1 MTREEL
7 GGYSV
12 TEAPTK
18 ETLVNHHSKGTI
30 TTDSTEPAT
39 TPETADTESQL
50 LGRRVLFS
58 QDTPPWR
65 GPGVRVTALAVP
77 TTFLAAGEV
86 TPTDDPDAGGLVGE
100 ILGGLGSV
108 VGDLFQAQPLLMT
121 GVTVGITGASYMYAK
136 TNLDFSKETDGFAE
150 RKKLKEQMSR
160 SVLVAK
166 KKRRVLRPSLAD
178 VPARKIPTKEVGFY
192 IGQCRKTKM
201 HLYASIEE
209 SSLMLA
215 PMGAGKTAKL
225 GNWLLDAVGAVL
237 ATSTKYDIVE
247 LTEALRARVGNILL
261 WNPERLADR
270 PSNIAWDPVI
280 GCSDPVQG
288 IERCK
293 RRAKSLLE
301 GSDFTKGMENRNF
314 WTSSSY
320 RVLKAFLWAA
330 DVEGLSLIDVA
341 RWSKQPHR
349 YEAIEV
355 FKKHSD
361 IAPRGW
367 QEDLEQQQKVDGKT
381 TTLENVFGTL
391 SQTFMFLDSPDI
403 QDVILSAHRPGAQ
416 FDVERYLHSR
426 DTLYML
432 GSDSDVGGM
441 GPLFTCLTSE
451 VYAGARQMASRSR
464 GGRLDPPMTFVL
476 DEAALICS
484 VPLQRWTADSRG
496 IGITIHAVFQSP
508 AQIYERYGKYAYQ
521 TIWDNCVKLIL
532 GGLSN
537 EEHLDALS
545 KLTGKKRV
553 KQVSESHSNSGGP
566 NGTTNRSSSYTW
578 VEKPT
583 LEPSDI
589 MYLEQGEIL
598 MFRKYLGGP
607 VVATYTPVWDRKDVK
622 GAVRDSKKAAKA
634 ELKARKRK
642 AAAPVY
648 APAMGD
654 DAPAPDVWGP
664 QPQPEAEPWAPPAPA
679 AETSPWTSDPA
690 ANGWSTNGFPGPRDH
705 LRVVPGEVVEPPAPQ
720 PVVAPQMP
728 AFEPTA
734 HLVPEQ
740 PAPPVEQPAEPEAVP
755 EVVQL
760 RDTGTAG
767 PSTPPAAP
775 SRPTRRKPDPD
786 DMGAF

>member
-1 MTREEL
+1 MNDNSKASIHPDSTSTDPSSDDSQTAVEHQQQVPPGPLFR
-7 GGYSV
+7 
-12 TEAPTK
+12 EAP
-18 ETLVNHHSKGTI
+18 L
-30 TTDSTEPAT
+30 
-39 TPETADTESQL
+39 
-50 LGRRVLFS
+50 
-58 QDTPPWR
+58 WR
-65 GPGVRVTALAVP
+65 GSDVRVTALAVP
-77 TTFLAAGEV
+77 TTFIAAGEV
-86 TPTDDPDAGGLVGE
+86 TPAGSSSDSGDVVGT
-100 ILGGLGSV
+100 ILGNIGG
-108 VGDLFQAQPLLMT
+108 FFAAQPLLASAMA
-121 GVTVGITGASYMYAK
+121 VCLAGAGYMYVK
-136 TNLDFSKETDGFAE
+136 TNMDFAREIDGFAGK
-150 RKKLKEQMSR
+150 RRLKKQLTRRQ
-160 SVLVAK
+160 LV
-166 KKRRVLRPSLAD
+166 KKRKILRPSLKD
-178 VPARKIPTKEVGFY
+178 VPARKVPTNAVGFY
-192 IGQCRKTKM
+192 IGKDRKTGL

-225 GNWLLDAVGAVL
+225 GNWLLDAPGAVL
-237 ATSTKYDIVE
+237 ATSSKYDIVE
-247 LTEALRARVGNILL
+247 LTEAIRTRVGNILI

-270 PSNIAWDPVI
+270 PSNISWDPVI
-280 GCSDPVQG
+280 GCSDPQLG
-288 IERCK
+288 IERSK

-330 DVEGLSLIDVA
+330 DAEGLSLIDVA

-349 YEAIEV
+349 YEAIEI

-361 IAPRGW
+361 TAPRGW
-367 QEDLEQQQKVDGKT
+367 QDDLEQQQKVDGKA

-403 QDVILSAHRPGAQ
+403 QQVILSAHRPHAQ
-416 FDVERYLHSR
+416 FDVEAYLRSR

-432 GSDSDVGGM
+432 GNDSDVGGM

-451 VYAGARQMASRSR
+451 VYAGARTMASRMR

-537 EEHLDALS
+537 DEHIESLS
-545 KLTGKKRV
+545 RLTGKRRV
-553 KQVSESHSNSGGP
+553 KQETESQSNSGGL
-566 NGTTNRSSSYTW
+566 NATSNRSSSYTW

-583 LEPSDI
+583 MESSDI
-589 MYLEQGEIL
+589 MYLDPGEIL

-622 GAVRDSKKAAKA
+622 NVVRDNKKAAKS
-634 ELKARKRK
+634 ELRARKRK
-642 AAAPVY
+642 LATVPAAPE
-648 APAMGD
+648 ASPWAD
-654 DAPAPDVWGP
+654 TPAPDVWGP
-664 QPQPEAEPWAPPAPA
+664 QPEEPWAPPAPA
-679 AETSPWTSDPA
+679 AEASPWTSDPA
-690 ANGWSTNGFPGPRDH
+690 ASGWSSGGGFPGPREH
-705 LRVVPGEVVEPPAPQ
+705 LRVVPGVVVEPTASQ
-720 PVVAPQMP
+720 PLPEKP
-728 AFEPTA
+728 SFDPTA

-740 PAPPVEQPAEPEAVP
+740 PAAVEEPVAKKAEPE
-755 EVVQL
+755 QL

-767 PSTPPAAP
+767 PGKPTGPA
-775 SRPTRRKPDPD
+775 RPTRRRRNAD
-786 DMGAF
+786 DMGDF

>member
-1 MTREEL
+1 MLSEL
-7 GGYSV
+7 GGYS
-12 TEAPTK
+12 TGALTK
-18 ETLVNHHSKGTI
+18 ETFVENNSKASI
-30 TTDSTEPAT
+30 QPDSTSDDSAAAAGRKMQEPRS
-39 TPETADTESQL
+39 P
-50 LGRRVLFS
+50 LFNEARI
-58 QDTPPWR
+58 WR
-65 GPGVRVTALAVP
+65 GPGVRVTAFAVP

-86 TPTDDPDAGGLVGE
+86 VTPADSPSDAGDIVGTV
-100 ILGGLGSV
+100 LGNLANSVGS
-108 VGDLFQAQPLLMT
+108 FFAAQPLLAT
-121 GVTVGITGASYMYAK
+121 GMTVGLAGAGYMYM
-136 TNLDFSKETDGFAE
+136 TNMDFGRGTDGFAD
-150 RKKLKEQMSR
+150 
-160 SVLVAK
+160 
-166 KKRRVLRPSLAD
+166 KKRLKKQMTRGPLVKKRGVLRPSLAD
-178 VPARKIPTKEVGFY
+178 VPARKVPTSAVGFY
-192 IGQCRKTKM
+192 IGRDRKTGL

-209 SSLMLA
+209 SSLMIA
-215 PMGAGKTAKL
+215 PMGGGKTAKL

-237 ATSTKYDIVE
+237 ATSSKYDIVE
-247 LTEALRARVGNILL
+247 LTEAIRAQVGNILI
-261 WNPERLADR
+261 WNPEGLADR
-270 PSNIAWDPVI
+270 SSNIAWDPVI
-280 GCSDPVQG
+280 GCSDPQLGV
-288 IERCK
+288 ERSK

-320 RVLKAFLWAA
+320 RVLKAFMWAA
-330 DVEGLSLIDVA
+330 DVEGLTLIDVA

-349 YEAIEV
+349 YEAIEI

-367 QEDLEQQQKVDGKT
+367 QDDLEQQQKVDGKA

-403 QDVILSAHRPGAQ
+403 QQVILSAHRPNAQ
-416 FDVERYLHSR
+416 FDTEAYLRSR

-432 GSDSDVGGM
+432 GNDSDVGGM

-451 VYAGARQMASRSR
+451 VYAGARAMASRSR

-508 AQIYERYGKYAYQ
+508 AQIYERYGKFAYQ
-521 TIWDNCVKLIL
+521 TIWDNCVKLVL

-537 EEHLDALS
+537 DEHLDSLS
-545 KLTGKKRV
+545 RLTGLKRV
-553 KQVSESHSNSGGP
+553 KQESQSESNSGGP
-566 NGTTNRSSSYTW
+566 NATFNRSSSYTW

-583 LEPSDI
+583 MTMSDI
-589 MYLEQGEIL
+589 MYLDPGEIL

-622 GAVRDSKKAAKA
+622 NIARDNKKGAKA

-642 AAAPVY
+642 LATAPAAPD
-648 APAMGD
+648 ASPWT

-664 QPQPEAEPWAPPAPA
+664 QPEEPWAPSAPA
-679 AETSPWTSDPA
+679 AEDASPWTADPA
-690 ANGWSTNGFPGPRDH
+690 ASGWNTGGFPGPRDH

-720 PVVAPQMP
+720 PLPTKP
-728 AFEPTA
+728 EFEPTA

-740 PAPPVEQPAEPEAVP
+740 TSPVQESGATTEPA
-755 EVVQL
+755 QL
-760 RDTGTAG
+760 RGTGTAG
-767 PSTPPAAP
+767 PSEPTGPA
-775 SRPTRRKPDPD
+775 RPTRRRRSADE
-786 DMGAF
+786 MGDF

>member
-1 MTREEL
+1 MNDNSKASIHPDSPPPDNFPEP
-7 GGYSV
+7 
-12 TEAPTK
+12 TEHQLNVPRSPLFN
-18 ETLVNHHSKGTI
+18 ET
-30 TTDSTEPAT
+30 P
-39 TPETADTESQL
+39 
-50 LGRRVLFS
+50 F
-58 QDTPPWR
+58 WR
-65 GPGVRVTALAVP
+65 GPQVRITALALP

-86 TPTDDPDAGGLVGE
+86 TPADTPGDAGDMISTIV
-100 ILGGLGSV
+100 GGLADG
-108 VGDLFQAQPLLMT
+108 VGGLFATQPLLASGM
-121 GVTVGITGASYMYAK
+121 TVGLAGAGYMYVK
-136 TNLDFSKETDGFAE
+136 TSMALGRESDGFASKKHLKQQMARRALVNK
-150 RKKLKEQMSR
+150 RKI
-160 SVLVAK
+160 
-166 KKRRVLRPSLAD
+166 LRPSLAD
-178 VPARKIPTKEVGFY
+178 VPARKVPTDAVGFY
-192 IGQCRKTKM
+192 IGRCRKTGL
-201 HLYASIEE
+201 HLYAAIEE

-247 LTEALRARVGNILL
+247 LTETIRSRVGNILV
-261 WNPERLADR
+261 WNPEGLADR
-270 PSNIAWDPVI
+270 HSNIAWDPVI
-280 GCSDPVQG
+280 GCSDPKLG

-320 RVLKAFLWAA
+320 RVLKAFMWAA
-330 DVEGLSLIDVA
+330 DAEGLSLIDVA

-349 YEAIEV
+349 YEAIDI

-367 QEDLEQQQKVDGKT
+367 QDDLEQQQKVDGKA

-403 QDVILSAHRPGAQ
+403 QQVILSAHRPNAQ
-416 FDVERYLHSR
+416 FDTETYLRSR

-451 VYAGARQMASRSR
+451 VYAGARTLASRSR

-508 AQIYERYGKYAYQ
+508 AQIYERYGTYAYQ

-537 EEHLDALS
+537 AEHLESLS
-545 KLTGKKRV
+545 RLTGKKRV
-553 KQVSESHSNSGGP
+553 RQESQSQSNSEGLNP
-566 NGTTNRSSSYTW
+566 TSNRSSSVTW

-583 LEPSDI
+583 MEMSDI
-589 MYLEQGEIL
+589 MYLAPGEIL

-622 GAVRDSKKAAKA
+622 NIVRDNKKAAKA
-634 ELKARKRK
+634 ALKARKRK
-642 AAAPVY
+642 FPTELTDPVSS
-648 APAMGD
+648 PWM
-654 DAPAPDVWGP
+654 DASATDVWGP
-664 QPQPEAEPWAPPAPA
+664 VPPLVDEPWAPPAPA
-679 AETSPWTSDPA
+679 AEASPWTSDPA
-690 ANGWSTNGFPGPRDH
+690 ASSWNTGGFPGPRDH
-705 LRVVPGEVVEPPAPQ
+705 LRVVPGEVIEPPVP
-720 PVVAPQMP
+720 PRKPP
-728 AFEPTA
+728 FEPTA

-740 PAPPVEQPAEPEAVP
+740 TSPVEEPA
-755 EVVQL
+755 QL
-760 RDTGTAG
+760 RDTGTGGAG
-767 PSTPPAAP
+767 KQTGPAQSA
-775 SRPTRRKPDPD
+775 RRRRDAD
-786 DMGAF
+786 DLGAF

>member
-1 MTREEL
+1 MDDNSKAT
-7 GGYSV
+7 
-12 TEAPTK
+12 PT
-18 ETLVNHHSKGTI
+18 S
-30 TTDSTEPAT
+30 DSTNPTPAEPADIG
-39 TPETADTESQL
+39 AHL
-50 LGRRVLFS
+50 IGRRVLFS
-58 QDTPPWR
+58 QEPPTWR
-65 GPGVRVTALAVP
+65 GPGMRVTALTVP
-77 TTFLAAGEV
+77 ATFIAADEI
-86 TPTDDPDAGGLVGE
+86 TPADGPDVGDIVGS
-100 ILGGLGSV
+100 ILGGLGEAA
-108 VGDLFQAQPLLMT
+108 GALFEAQPLLT
-121 GVTVGITGASYMYAK
+121 SGIAVGLVGAGYMYAK
-136 TNLDFSKETDGFAE
+136 GNLDLSKETDGFAP
-150 RKKLKEQMSR
+150 RKNLKKQLSR
-160 SVLVAK
+160 EVLVAK
-166 KKRRVLRPSLAD
+166 KKRQVLRPSLAD

-192 IGQCRKTKM
+192 IGKCRKTKLD
-201 HLYASIEE
+201 LYASIEE

-225 GNWLLDAVGAVL
+225 GNWLLDAPGAVL

-247 LTEALRARVGNILL
+247 LTEALRARVGNILV
-261 WNPERLADR
+261 WNPEQLAGR
-270 PSNIAWDPVI
+270 ASNIAWDPVI
-280 GCSDPVQG
+280 GCSDPKHG
-288 IERCK
+288 IDRCK

-349 YEAIEV
+349 YEAIEI
-355 FKKHSD
+355 FKKHAD
-361 IAPRGW
+361 TAPRGW
-367 QEDLEQQQKVDGKT
+367 QDDLEQQQKVDGKA

-391 SQTFMFLDSPDI
+391 SQTFMFLDSVEVARII
-403 QDVILSAHRPGAQ
+403 QAAHQPGAQ
-416 FDVERYLHSR
+416 FDVEQYLRSR

-451 VYAGARQMASRSR
+451 VYAGARQMASHAR

-476 DEAALICS
+476 DEAALICA

-537 EEHLDALS
+537 EEHLEALS

-553 KQVSESHSNSGGP
+553 KQVSESQSSSGGP
-566 NGTTNRSSSYTW
+566 NGTSNKSSSYTW

-583 LEPSDI
+583 MEPSDI
-589 MYLEQGEIL
+589 MYLEPGQIL

-607 VVATYTPVWDRKDVK
+607 VVATYTPVWERKDVK
-622 GAVRDSKKAAKA
+622 QVARDAKKAARVERRTA
-634 ELKARKRK
+634 KRK
-642 AAAPVY
+642 EKVP
-648 APAMGD
+648 APAFGPWV

-664 QPQPEAEPWAPPAPA
+664 QPEEPWAPSAPA

-690 ANGWSTNGFPGPRDH
+690 ASGWNAGGFPGPREH
-705 LRVVPGEVVEPPAPQ
+705 LRVVPSEVVEAPAPQ
-720 PVVAPQMP
+720 PVQAPPPP
-728 AFEPTA
+728 AFEPTV

-740 PAPPVEQPAEPEAVP
+740 PVVPVEPAVEEDESKMDSA
-755 EVVQL
+755 QLRAARL
-760 RDTGTAG
+760 RDTGTGG
-767 PSTPPAAP
+767 PSAPPAAP
-775 SRPTRRKPDPD
+775 ARPARRRSNPD

>member
-1 MTREEL
+1 VAPVVREEL
-7 GGYSV
+7 GGCS
-12 TEAPTK
+12 TTGDPK
-18 ETLVNHHSKGTI
+18 ERTFVNDNSKASI
-30 TTDSTEPAT
+30 HPDDSTS
-39 TPETADTESQL
+39 TEHEQAPQ
-50 LGRRVLFS
+50 GPLFS
-58 QDTPPWR
+58 ETRSWR
-65 GPGVRVTALAVP
+65 GSGVRVTALAVP
-77 TTFLAAGEV
+77 TTFIAAGEV
-86 TPTDDPDAGGLVGE
+86 TPADTSSDSGDILSTIFGTLADA
-100 ILGGLGSV
+100 IGS
-108 VGDLFQAQPLLMT
+108 GFAAQPLLAT
-121 GVTVGITGASYMYAK
+121 GMTVGLAGAGYMYVK
-136 TNLDFSKETDGFAE
+136 TNMDFGRETDGFAD
-150 RKKLKEQMSR
+150 RKRLSKQMSR
-160 SVLVAK
+160 RALVAK
-166 KKRRVLRPSLAD
+166 KKRKVLRPSLAD
-178 VPARKIPTKEVGFY
+178 VPARRVPTNAVGFY
-192 IGQCRKTKM
+192 IGKCRKTGM
-201 HLYASIEE
+201 HLYAAIEE

-225 GNWLLDAVGAVL
+225 GNWLLDAPGAVL

-247 LTEALRARVGNILL
+247 LTEAIRARVGNILI
-261 WNPERLADR
+261 WNPETLADR

-280 GCSDPVQG
+280 GCSDPQLG
-288 IERCK
+288 IERSK

-330 DVEGLSLIDVA
+330 DAEGLSLIDVA

-349 YEAIEV
+349 YEAIEI

-367 QEDLEQQQKVDGKT
+367 QDDLEQQQKVDGKT

-403 QDVILSAHRPGAQ
+403 QQVILSAHRPHAQ
-416 FDVERYLHSR
+416 FDVEAYLRSR

-432 GSDSDVGGM
+432 GNDSDVGGM

-451 VYAGARQMASRSR
+451 VYAGARAMASRMR

-521 TIWDNCVKLIL
+521 TIWENCVKLIL

-537 EEHLDALS
+537 VEHLEDLS
-545 KLTGKKRV
+545 KLAGKKRV
-553 KQVSESHSNSGGP
+553 KQESQSESNSGGL
-566 NGTTNRSSSYTW
+566 NATSNRSTSYTW

-583 LEPSDI
+583 LEISDI
-589 MYLEQGEIL
+589 MYLDPGEIL
-598 MFRKYLGGP
+598 MFRKHLGGP
-607 VVATYTPVWDRKDVK
+607 VIATYTPVWDRKDVK
-622 GAVRDSKKAAKA
+622 NVVRDNKRAAKA

-642 AAAPVY
+642 LATVPAAPE
-648 APAMGD
+648 ASPWDA
-654 DAPAPDVWGP
+654 APAPDVWGP
-664 QPQPEAEPWAPPAPA
+664 QSDEPWAPPAPA
-679 AETSPWTSDPA
+679 AEASPWTSDPA
-690 ANGWSTNGFPGPRDH
+690 ASGWSSGGFPGPREH
-705 LRVVPGEVVEPPAPQ
+705 LRVVTGEVVEPTAPQ
-720 PVVAPQMP
+720 PLPEKP
-728 AFEPTA
+728 SFEPTA

-740 PAPPVEQPAEPEAVP
+740 PAPVEEPAVKAAEPE
-755 EVVQL
+755 QL

-767 PSTPPAAP
+767 LSTPTGPAQ
-775 SRPTRRKPDPD
+775 PTRRRKTD
-786 DMGAF
+786 DLGDF

>member
-1 MTREEL
+1 M
-7 GGYSV
+7 
-12 TEAPTK
+12 
-18 ETLVNHHSKGTI
+18 
-30 TTDSTEPAT
+30 
-39 TPETADTESQL
+39 
-50 LGRRVLFS
+50 
-58 QDTPPWR
+58 
-65 GPGVRVTALAVP
+65 P

-86 TPTDDPDAGGLVGE
+86 APAAGEKSDIVGTVFGRLTD
-100 ILGGLGSV
+100 I
-108 VGDLFQAQPLLMT
+108 VGDLFTTQPLLAT
-121 GVTVGITGASYMYAK
+121 GMAVGLAGAGYMSVK
-136 TNLDFSKETDGFAE
+136 TTLGSGRPTDGFAD
-150 RKKLKEQMSR
+150 RKRLKKQMTR
-160 SVLVAK
+160 APLI
-166 KKRRVLRPSLAD
+166 KKRKVLRPSLSD
-178 VPARKIPTKEVGFY
+178 VPARKVPTSALGFY
-192 IGQCRKTKM
+192 IGRDRKTGL
-201 HLYASIEE
+201 HLYAAIEE

-225 GNWLLDAVGAVL
+225 GNWLLDSVGAVL

-247 LTEALRARVGNILL
+247 LTEALRARVGNILI
-261 WNPERLADR
+261 WNPEGLADR
-270 PSNIAWDPVI
+270 PSTIAWDPVI
-280 GCSDPVQG
+280 GCSDPKHG
-288 IERCK
+288 IDRSK

-330 DVEGLSLIDVA
+330 DAEGLSLIDVA

-349 YEAIEV
+349 YEAIEI
-355 FKKHSD
+355 FKKHAD
-361 IAPRGW
+361 TAPRGW
-367 QEDLEQQQKVDGKT
+367 QDDLEQQQKVDGKA

-403 QDVILSAHRPGAQ
+403 QQVILSAHRPDAQ
-416 FDVERYLHSR
+416 FDTEAYLRSR

-451 VYAGARQMASRSR
+451 VYAGARVMASRSP

-496 IGITIHAVFQSP
+496 IGITIHSVFQSP

-537 EEHLDALS
+537 DDHLESLS
-545 KLTGKKRV
+545 RLTGVKRV
-553 KQVSESHSNSGGP
+553 KQESRSESSSGGA
-566 NGTTNRSSSYTW
+566 TSNRSSSFTW

-583 LEPSDI
+583 MTISDI
-589 MYLEQGEIL
+589 MYLDPGQIL

-622 GAVRDSKKAAKA
+622 NAAQDA
-634 ELKARKRK
+634 ERSARADLKARKRK
-642 AAAPVY
+642 LATVPETAGASPWLGAPGVE
-648 APAMGD
+648 
-654 DAPAPDVWGP
+654 P
-664 QPQPEAEPWAPPAPA
+664 QHEEPWAPPAPV
-679 AETSPWTSDPA
+679 AEASPRDADPA
-690 ANGWSTNGFPGPRDH
+690 AGGWSTSAVPGPRDH
-705 LRVVPGEVVEPPAPQ
+705 LRVVPGVAVEPTASQ
-720 PVVAPQMP
+720 PVPLPEKP

-740 PAPPVEQPAEPEAVP
+740 PTPGEPAEKAEPEH
-755 EVVQL
+755 L

-767 PSTPPAAP
+767 PSKP
-775 SRPTRRKPDPD
+775 SRRRRDAD
-786 DMGAF
+786 DLGAF

>member
-1 MTREEL
+1 MLTEL
-7 GGYSV
+7 GGYS
-12 TEAPTK
+12 TGAPTK
-18 ETLVNHHSKGTI
+18 GTFVNDNSKASTQ
-30 TTDSTEPAT
+30 TDSTS
-39 TPETADTESQL
+39 TAPSSADEQTAVEHQQQVHRSP
-50 LGRRVLFS
+50 LFS
-58 QDTPPWR
+58 EAAFWR
-65 GPGVRVTALAVP
+65 GSGVRVTALAAP
-77 TTFLAAGEV
+77 TTFIAAGEV
-86 TPTDDPDAGGLVGE
+86 TPADSISDAGDLGT
-100 ILGGLGSV
+100 ILGGLAEG
-108 VGDLFQAQPLLMT
+108 VGTFFAAQPLLAS
-121 GVTVGITGASYMYAK
+121 GLTVGLAGAGYVYVK
-136 TNLDFSKETDGFAE
+136 TNVNFGRETDGFAS
-150 RKKLKEQMSR
+150 RKRLREQMTR
-160 SVLVAK
+160 RQLV
-166 KKRRVLRPSLAD
+166 KKRKILRPSLKD
-178 VPARKIPTKEVGFY
+178 VPARKVPTNAVGFY
-192 IGQCRKTKM
+192 IGRDRKTGL
-201 HLYASIEE
+201 HLYAAIEE

-247 LTEALRARVGNILL
+247 LTEAIRARVGNILV
-261 WNPERLADR
+261 WNPEGLADR

-280 GCSDPVQG
+280 GCSDPLLG
-288 IERCK
+288 IERSK

-349 YEAIEV
+349 YEAIEI

-367 QEDLEQQQKVDGKT
+367 QDDLEQQQKVDGKA

-403 QDVILSAHRPGAQ
+403 QQVILSAHRPDAQ
-416 FDVERYLHSR
+416 FDVEAYLRSR

-432 GSDSDVGGM
+432 GNDSDVGGV

-451 VYAGARQMASRSR
+451 VYAGARAMASRAQ

-537 EEHLDALS
+537 DEHLESLS
-545 KLTGKKRV
+545 RLTGKKRV
-553 KQVSESHSNSGGP
+553 KQETESQSSSGGP
-566 NGTTNRSSSYTW
+566 NATSNRSSSYTW

-583 LEPSDI
+583 LEVSDI
-589 MYLEQGEIL
+589 MYLDPGEIL

-622 GAVRDSKKAAKA
+622 SVLRDTKRAAKA

-642 AAAPVY
+642 LATVPAAPEASPWV
-648 APAMGD
+648 A
-654 DAPAPDVWGP
+654 APAPDVWGP
-664 QPQPEAEPWAPPAPA
+664 QPEEPWAPPVPA
-679 AETSPWTSDPA
+679 AEVS
-690 ANGWSTNGFPGPRDH
+690 GGFPGPRDH
-705 LRVVPGEVVEPPAPQ
+705 LRVVPGEMVDLPAPQ
-720 PVVAPQMP
+720 ALPEQPS
-728 AFEPTA
+728 FEPTA

-740 PAPPVEQPAEPEAVP
+740 PAVKAEPE
-755 EVVQL
+755 QL

-767 PSTPPAAP
+767 PSKPTG
-775 SRPTRRKPDPD
+775 PTRRRPDPD

>member
-1 MTREEL
+1 MVHEEL
-7 GGYSV
+7 GGYC
-12 TEAPTK
+12 TPGAPK
-18 ETLVNHHSKGTI
+18 ERTFVNDNSKASI
-30 TTDSTEPAT
+30 HPDDSTPAEHQQA
-39 TPETADTESQL
+39 PH
-50 LGRRVLFS
+50 GPLFS
-58 QDTPPWR
+58 ETRSWR
-65 GPGVRVTALAVP
+65 GSGVRVTALAVP
-77 TTFLAAGEV
+77 TTFIAAGEV
-86 TPTDDPDAGGLVGE
+86 TPTDTSSGTEDFLSTIFGGVGGLFV
-100 ILGGLGSV
+100 
-108 VGDLFQAQPLLMT
+108 AQPLLAT
-121 GVTVGITGASYMYAK
+121 GMVAALAGAGYMYVK
-136 TNLDFSKETDGFAE
+136 TNMDFGRETDGFAD
-150 RKKLKEQMSR
+150 RKRLSKQMSR
-160 SVLVAK
+160 RALIAK
-166 KKRRVLRPSLAD
+166 KKRKVLRPSLAD
-178 VPARKIPTKEVGFY
+178 VPAKKVPTNAVGFY
-192 IGQCRKTKM
+192 IGKDRKTGM

-225 GNWLLDAVGAVL
+225 GNWLLDAPGAVL

-247 LTEALRARVGNILL
+247 LTEVIRARVGNILL
-261 WNPERLADR
+261 WNPEGLADR

-280 GCSDPVQG
+280 GCSDPQLG

-330 DVEGLSLIDVA
+330 DAEGLSLIDVA

-349 YEAIEV
+349 YEAIEI

-361 IAPRGW
+361 TAPRGW
-367 QEDLEQQQKVDGKT
+367 QDDLEQQQKVDGKA

-403 QDVILSAHRPGAQ
+403 QQVILSAHRPHAQ
-416 FDVERYLHSR
+416 FDTEAYLRSR

-432 GSDSDVGGM
+432 GNDSDVGGM

-451 VYAGARQMASRSR
+451 VYAGARAMASRMR

-521 TIWDNCVKLIL
+521 TIWENCVKLIL

-537 EEHLDALS
+537 VEHLEDLS
-545 KLTGKKRV
+545 KLAGKKRV
-553 KQVSESHSNSGGP
+553 KQESQSESNSGAGL
-566 NGTTNRSSSYTW
+566 NATSNRSSSYTW

-583 LEPSDI
+583 LEISDI
-589 MYLEQGEIL
+589 MYLDPGEIL

-607 VVATYTPVWDRKDVK
+607 VIATYTPVWERKDVK
-622 GAVRDSKKAAKA
+622 NVARDNKRAAKA

-642 AAAPVY
+642 LATMPSAPE
-648 APAMGD
+648 ASPWDA
-654 DAPAPDVWGP
+654 APAPDVWGP
-664 QPQPEAEPWAPPAPA
+664 QSDEPWAPPAPA
-679 AETSPWTSDPA
+679 AEASPWTSDPTA
-690 ANGWSTNGFPGPRDH
+690 SGWSSGGFPGPREH
-705 LRVVPGEVVEPPAPQ
+705 LKVVPGEVVEPTAPQ
-720 PVVAPQMP
+720 PLPEKP
-728 AFEPTA
+728 SFEPTA
-734 HLVPEQ
+734 HLMQQQ
-740 PAPPVEQPAEPEAVP
+740 PAPVEEPAVKAAEPE
-755 EVVQL
+755 QL

-767 PSTPPAAP
+767 PSKPTGPA
-775 SRPTRRKPDPD
+775 RPTRRRRNADE
-786 DMGAF
+786 MGDF

>member
-1 MTREEL
+1 M
-7 GGYSV
+7 
-12 TEAPTK
+12 
-18 ETLVNHHSKGTI
+18 NDNSKANI
-30 TTDSTEPAT
+30 HPDDSTSAERQKQAPQG
-39 TPETADTESQL
+39 P
-50 LGRRVLFS
+50 LFS
-58 QDTPPWR
+58 EARSWR
-65 GPGVRVTALAVP
+65 GSGVRVTALALP
-77 TTFLAAGEV
+77 TTFIAAGEV
-86 TPTDDPDAGGLVGE
+86 TPADTSSDAGD
-100 ILGGLGSV
+100 ILGALLGALAGSFV
-108 VGDLFQAQPLLMT
+108 AQPLLAT
-121 GVTVGITGASYMYAK
+121 GLAVGLAGAGYMYVK
-136 TNLDFSKETDGFAE
+136 TNTDFGRESDGFAG
-150 RKKLKEQMSR
+150 RKQLKEQLSR
-160 SVLVAK
+160 RQLL
-166 KKRRVLRPSLAD
+166 KKRKILRPSLKD
-178 VPARKIPTKEVGFY
+178 VPARKVPTTAVGFY
-192 IGQCRKTKM
+192 IGKDRKTGL
-201 HLYASIEE
+201 HLYAAIEE

-225 GNWLLDAVGAVL
+225 GNWLLDAPGAVL

-247 LTEALRARVGNILL
+247 LTEAIRARVGNILI
-261 WNPERLADR
+261 WNPECLADR
-270 PSNIAWDPVI
+270 PSNISWDPVI
-280 GCSDPVQG
+280 GCSHPQLGV
-288 IERCK
+288 ERSK

-330 DVEGLSLIDVA
+330 DAEGLSLIDVA

-349 YEAIEV
+349 YEAIEI

-367 QEDLEQQQKVDGKT
+367 QDDLEQQQKVDGKA

-403 QDVILSAHRPGAQ
+403 QRVILSAHRPHAQ
-416 FDVERYLHSR
+416 FDVEAYLRSR

-432 GSDSDVGGM
+432 GNDSDVGGM

-451 VYAGARQMASRSR
+451 VYAGARAMASRMR

-521 TIWDNCVKLIL
+521 TIWENCVKLIL

-537 EEHLDALS
+537 VEHLEDLS
-545 KLTGKKRV
+545 KLAGKKRV
-553 KQVSESHSNSGGP
+553 KQESQSESNSGGL
-566 NGTTNRSSSYTW
+566 NATSNRSSSFTW

-583 LEPSDI
+583 LEISDI
-589 MYLEQGEIL
+589 MYLNPGEIL

-607 VVATYTPVWDRKDVK
+607 VIATYTPVWDRKDVK
-622 GAVRDSKKAAKA
+622 NVVRDNKRAARA
-634 ELKARKRK
+634 GLKARKRK
-642 AAAPVY
+642 LATVPAAPE
-648 APAMGD
+648 ASPWA

-664 QPQPEAEPWAPPAPA
+664 QREEPWAPPAPT
-679 AETSPWTSDPA
+679 AEASPWTSDPA
-690 ANGWSTNGFPGPRDH
+690 ASGRSSGGFPGPRDH
-705 LRVVPGEVVEPPAPQ
+705 LRVVPGKAVEPTAAQ
-720 PVVAPQMP
+720 PLPEKP
-728 AFEPTA
+728 SFEPTA

-740 PAPPVEQPAEPEAVP
+740 PAPVEALAAKSEPE
-755 EVVQL
+755 QL

-767 PSTPPAAP
+767 PNKPTGPAQTP
-775 SRPTRRKPDPD
+775 RRRRKADE
-786 DMGAF
+786 MGDF

>member
-1 MTREEL
+1 MDD
-7 GGYSV
+7 
-12 TEAPTK
+12 
-18 ETLVNHHSKGTI
+18 NSKATS
-30 TTDSTEPAT
+30 DSTNPTPAEPA
-39 TPETADTESQL
+39 DIGSHL
-50 LGRRVLFS
+50 IGRRVLFA
-58 QDTPPWR
+58 QELPAWR
-65 GPGVRVTALAVP
+65 GPGIRVTALAVP
-77 TTFLAAGEV
+77 ATFIAADEI
-86 TPTDDPDAGGLVGE
+86 TPADGGDIVGS
-100 ILGGLGSV
+100 ILGGLV
-108 VGDLFQAQPLLMT
+108 QTVGALFASQPLLT
-121 GVTVGITGASYMYAK
+121 SGIAVGLVGAGYMYAK
-136 TNLDFSKETDGFAE
+136 GNLDLSTQTDGFAP
-150 RKKLKEQMSR
+150 RKNLKKQLSR
-160 SVLVAK
+160 EVLVAK

-192 IGQCRKTKM
+192 IGRCRKTKM

-225 GNWLLDAVGAVL
+225 GNWLLDAPGAVL

-247 LTEALRARVGNILL
+247 LTEVLRARVGNILV
-261 WNPERLADR
+261 WNPEQLAGRD
-270 PSNIAWDPVI
+270 SNIAWDPVI
-280 GCSDPVQG
+280 GCSDPKHG
-288 IERCK
+288 IDRCK

-330 DVEGLSLIDVA
+330 DIEGLSLIDVA

-349 YEAIEV
+349 YEAIEI
-355 FKKHSD
+355 FKKHAD

-367 QEDLEQQQKVDGKT
+367 QDDLEQQQKVDGKA

-391 SQTFMFLDSPDI
+391 SQTFMFLDSPEVGRII
-403 QDVILSAHRPGAQ
+403 QAAHRPGAQ
-416 FDVERYLHSR
+416 FDVEQYLRSR

-451 VYAGARQMASRSR
+451 VYAGARQMASHAR

-476 DEAALICS
+476 DEAALICA

-537 EEHLDALS
+537 EEHLEALS

-553 KQVSESHSNSGGP
+553 KQVSESQSSSGGP
-566 NGTTNRSSSYTW
+566 NGSSNKSSSYTW

-583 LEPSDI
+583 MEPSDI
-589 MYLEQGEIL
+589 MYLEPGQIL

-607 VVATYTPVWDRKDVK
+607 VVATYTPVWERKDVK
-622 GAVRDSKKAAKA
+622 QVERDAKKADRNERRSA
-634 ELKARKRK
+634 KRK
-642 AAAPVY
+642 EKVPV
-648 APAMGD
+648 PAFGPWAD
-654 DAPAPDVWGP
+654 GPAPDVWGP
-664 QPQPEAEPWAPPAPA
+664 QPEEPWAPPAPA

-690 ANGWSTNGFPGPRDH
+690 ASGWNAGGFPGPRDH
-705 LRVVPGEVVEPPAPQ
+705 LRVVPSEVVEPSVPQ
-720 PVVAPQMP
+720 PVQAPPPP
-728 AFEPTA
+728 AFEPTV

-740 PAPPVEQPAEPEAVP
+740 PVVPGEPSAEEDEPKMDSAR
-755 EVVQL
+755 L
-760 RDTGTAG
+760 RATGTGG
-767 PSTPPAAP
+767 PSEPPTAP
-775 SRPTRRKPDPD
+775 SRPARRRANPD

>member
-1 MTREEL
+1 MLTEL
-7 GGYSV
+7 GGYS
-12 TEAPTK
+12 TGAPTK
-18 ETLVNHHSKGTI
+18 EETSVNDNSKASI
-30 TTDSTEPAT
+30 HTDSPSSDDI
-39 TPETADTESQL
+39 PETTAHQQQAPQSP
-50 LGRRVLFS
+50 LFS
-58 QDTPPWR
+58 ETPIWR
-65 GPGVRVTALAVP
+65 GTGVRVTALAVP

-86 TPTDDPDAGGLVGE
+86 TPADSSDTGDILGTIFGGLADGV
-100 ILGGLGSV
+100 GGL
-108 VGDLFQAQPLLMT
+108 FAAQPLLAS
-121 GVTVGITGASYMYAK
+121 GLTVGLVGAGYMYVK
-136 TNLDFSKETDGFAE
+136 TNMDFGRETDGFAD
-150 RKKLKEQMSR
+150 
-160 SVLVAK
+160 
-166 KKRRVLRPSLAD
+166 KKRLKKQMTRSPLVKKRKILRPSLKD
-178 VPARKIPTKEVGFY
+178 VPARKVPTNAVGFY
-192 IGQCRKTKM
+192 IGRDRKTGL
-201 HLYASIEE
+201 HLYAAIEE

-247 LTEALRARVGNILL
+247 LTEAIRARVGNILI
-261 WNPERLADR
+261 WNPEGLADR

-280 GCSDPVQG
+280 GCSDPKLG
-288 IERCK
+288 IERSK

-320 RVLKAFLWAA
+320 RVLKAFMWAA
-330 DVEGLSLIDVA
+330 DIEGLSLIDVA

-349 YEAIEV
+349 YEAIDI

-367 QEDLEQQQKVDGKT
+367 QDDLEQQQKVDGKT

-403 QDVILSAHRPGAQ
+403 QQVILSAHRPNQQ
-416 FDVERYLHSR
+416 FDTEAYLRSR

-432 GSDSDVGGM
+432 GNDSDVGGM

-451 VYAGARQMASRSR
+451 VYAGARTMASRSR

-537 EEHLDALS
+537 DEHLESLS
-545 KLTGKKRV
+545 RLTGLKRV
-553 KQVSESHSNSGGP
+553 KQESQSESNSAGL
-566 NGTTNRSSSYTW
+566 NATSNRSSSYTW

-583 LEPSDI
+583 MTMSDI
-589 MYLEQGEIL
+589 MYLDPGEIL

-622 GAVRDSKKAAKA
+622 NVVRDNKKAAKA

-642 AAAPVY
+642 LATVPAAPE
-648 APAMGD
+648 ASPWM

-664 QPQPEAEPWAPPAPA
+664 QPEEPWAPPAPA
-679 AETSPWTSDPA
+679 AEASPWTSDPA
-690 ANGWSTNGFPGPRDH
+690 ASGWSTGGFPGPRDH
-705 LRVVPGEVVEPPAPQ
+705 LRVVPGEVVEPTAPQ
-720 PVVAPQMP
+720 PLPEMP
-728 AFEPTA
+728 SFEPTA

-740 PAPPVEQPAEPEAVP
+740 PKPVEEPAVKAEPE
-755 EVVQL
+755 QL

-767 PSTPPAAP
+767 PGKPTG
-775 SRPTRRKPDPD
+775 PTRRRRND
-786 DMGAF
+786 DDLGAF